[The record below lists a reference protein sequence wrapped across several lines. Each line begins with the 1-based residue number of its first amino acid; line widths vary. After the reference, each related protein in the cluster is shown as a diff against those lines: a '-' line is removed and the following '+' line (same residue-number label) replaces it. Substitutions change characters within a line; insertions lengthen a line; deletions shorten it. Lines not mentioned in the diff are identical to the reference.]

1 MIGKAFFPAF
11 INLAGMELSGKWTKN
26 EDGYMEFDSYELQR
40 NYEAITDRYH
50 QVYNHYLEENE
61 DDDAY
66 FMALD
71 DGYKMETDYKIIN
84 GSEEFTTTY
93 TTPTHIV
100 DVWYEFDELKKKKV
114 YERGFVRIR
123 SK

>member
-1 MIGKAFFPAF
+1 
-11 INLAGMELSGKWTKN
+11 MELSGKWTKN